1 MMNTAT
7 IPTAIDDLR
16 AVNEAVL
23 AGRHIDPDLARRIEE
38 RAEEFRQ
45 RMIREHGLLNIGVD
59 LIRKA
64 REERRS

>member
-1 MMNTAT
+1 MMNAAT
-7 IPTAIDDLR
+7 VPTAIDDMH

-23 AGRHIDPDLARRIEE
+23 AGRPIDPDLARRIEE

-64 REERRS
+64 REERH